1 MIFCLQANSIKNS
14 DKITNGK
21 RAKGGDFTEHEN
33 ILKQALAGN
42 PCNERRMAT
51 TGKIGFA
58 FAFNHFS
65 IFSFDIITNF

>member
-1 MIFCLQANSIKNS
+1 MQAKSINSS

-21 RAKGGDFTEHEN
+21 RVKGEDFNEHKN
-33 ILKQALAGN
+33 ILEQALAGN
-42 PCNERRMAT
+42 PCNERRVAT
-51 TGKIGFA
+51 AGKTGFA